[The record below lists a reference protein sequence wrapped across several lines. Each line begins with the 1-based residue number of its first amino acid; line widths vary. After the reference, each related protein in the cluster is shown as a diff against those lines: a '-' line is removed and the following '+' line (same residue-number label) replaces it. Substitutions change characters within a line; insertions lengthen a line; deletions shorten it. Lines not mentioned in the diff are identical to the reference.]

1 MGGNAMTRILSVDD
15 DELVA
20 QAIRSSLC
28 ACGHEVDIA
37 TTGRD
42 GLAKVMAGTYDVV
55 TLDRVLPDLDGLAVL
70 STMRSVGITTPVLL
84 VSAMSAIDERVRS
97 LRAGGDDYLT
107 KPFSADEMAARVDV
121 LLRRGSA
128 VAGSV
133 RLVLGALECDL
144 LAHVARFHG
153 RTLDMLPTE
162 QRILEYMLRH
172 PGQVLTRTMIFEGVW
187 GYRFDPGT
195 NVIDVHVGRLRNKLA
210 QAGVS
215 PAIRTVRG
223 AGYMLSE

>member
-1 MGGNAMTRILSVDD
+1 MTRILSVDD

-20 QAIRSSLC
+20 KAIRSSLR
-28 ACGHEVDIA
+28 AFGHEVDIA

-42 GLAKVMAGTYDVV
+42 GLAKVMGGTYDVV
-55 TLDRVLPDLDGLAVL
+55 MLDRVLPDLDGLAVL

-128 VAGSV
+128 AAGGV

-144 LAHVARFHG
+144 LAHVVRFHG
-153 RTLDMLPTE
+153 RVLDMLPTE
-162 QRILEYMLRH
+162 QRILEYLLRH